1 MVMLFA
7 ALQATKAASKD
18 LDLGFQVNQI
28 YSSSSCKLSKSSGLQ
43 HLFSTNKSTHKFSL
57 LKFWECLCWQ
67 IGRLVDEAAA
77 NADDASSRLHA
88 AAAARDRAARAR
100 APVTP
105 ATTAT
110 DYTHTSDSDFDEEP
124 SLAATQAVVP
134 VEPTGAGNTS
144 PSQLS
149 LFNMR
154 NAARAERA
162 AAAAQEGQPT
172 DMAAAAAALGAA
184 AVAAVAA
191 APGQF
196 VEAASARVQG
206 GMCCFYC
213 HTCFTGLPAAIEST
227 FAHCGCYL

>member
-1 MVMLFA
+1 V
-7 ALQATKAASKD
+7 
-18 LDLGFQVNQI
+18 
-28 YSSSSCKLSKSSGLQ
+28 
-43 HLFSTNKSTHKFSL
+43 
-57 LKFWECLCWQ
+57 WQ

-124 SLAATQAVVP
+124 SLAATQAVVAA
-134 VEPTGAGNTS
+134 EPAGAGNTS

-149 LFNMR
+149 LFNLR
-154 NAARAERA
+154 TAARAERA
-162 AAAAQEGQPT
+162 AAAAQEGPPR

-206 GMCCFYC
+206 GVCRALMPGLWNWRSGCCNILLIWGVTNALGSVVNGTTTSPLHGHRLTIAFSPHDHRVTTYY
-213 HTCFTGLPAAIEST
+213 
-227 FAHCGCYL
+227 HCVTTA